1 MDAIR
6 LKLAAISFL
15 ILVGCSQSKT
25 TSSVFEDTQSKA
37 TACSQQTSANR
48 FIVQWEDG
56 HFSVEKD
63 SSAESFRNGFV
74 TENLSLIKHVDRDVK
89 IEMQPVQSDA
99 ISNEASGGLNWG
111 PELIE
116 AQALWNQN
124 IHGQG
129 IIVGVIDGMVDV
141 THDQLRSNI
150 LVNTGEIP
158 NNGID
163 DDGNGF
169 IDDYMGVQ
177 INSQLN
183 DPSKNIHGSHVAGII
198 AADPSAGP
206 VEGVAYKA
214 KIIPAQFIANDGS
227 GDIGDAIIGMNYA
240 VSRGAKIINLSWG
253 GGPCTEIPSLK
264 SALKQISDQGVLIV
278 TAAGNGDNHGV
289 GLNVDVIPTYPSAYN
304 FLNQLNVAA
313 TTFDDYLISFS
324 NYGVRTVHVGAPGVN
339 IFSTVPGNKVESMSG
354 TSMAAPMTSGAAAL
368 IWSALPKATASQ
380 VKQALIKSVDIV
392 PGRQIE
398 VLSRGR
404 INVSKA
410 YNELKR
416 SMSQ

>member
-1 MDAIR
+1 M
-6 LKLAAISFL
+6 
-15 ILVGCSQSKT
+15 
-25 TSSVFEDTQSKA
+25 
-37 TACSQQTSANR
+37 
-48 FIVQWEDG
+48 
-56 HFSVEKD
+56 
-63 SSAESFRNGFV
+63 
-74 TENLSLIKHVDRDVK
+74 
-89 IEMQPVQSDA
+89 
-99 ISNEASGGLNWG
+99 
-111 PELIE
+111 
-116 AQALWNQN
+116 
-124 IHGQG
+124 
-129 IIVGVIDGMVDV
+129 
-141 THDQLRSNI
+141 
-150 LVNTGEIP
+150 
-158 NNGID
+158 
-163 DDGNGF
+163 
-169 IDDYMGVQ
+169 
-177 INSQLN
+177 
-183 DPSKNIHGSHVAGII
+183 
-198 AADPSAGP
+198 
-206 VEGVAYKA
+206 
-214 KIIPAQFIANDGS
+214 
-227 GDIGDAIIGMNYA
+227 
-240 VSRGAKIINLSWG
+240 
-253 GGPCTEIPSLK
+253 
-264 SALKQISDQGVLIV
+264 LIV